1 MPAAI
6 PTQLQSSRRAF
17 LQGAAAAGALA
28 ATGLAAR
35 PAAAETATLSVFGP
49 LPPDP
54 APPGAAKF
62 AEDAFA
68 AWQKAKDATVSY
80 DLLAWPQ
87 LHDRMATAFASGAAP
102 WDVIYMCG
110 WVPEF
115 AGSLLPYADE
125 LPKALVADLPQSS
138 FETVSWDGKRYGAVF
153 TLSLLTL
160 FYNREHLAAAG
171 FDGPPRTWDEFKRAA
186 KELTRDGRYGF
197 VANYADPA
205 GIGGTAS
212 YWMAFLQ
219 QAGGRMYGEDGL
231 PVFKGEAGVDALQMM
246 VDLMG
251 AGTDPGSISYA
262 GVNDATNVLLS
273 GRASMMMN
281 WPFMWNAAQDPKQ
294 SQIVGKLASAILPA
308 GPAGSASIDGT
319 DAWTIGK
326 ASRHPDTARAL
337 VEFYLDA
344 DVQKRQALDTG
355 WLPIRLSVLADPEV
369 QAKLPNAP
377 TVLEQAKHPYNSFVT
392 PDFNQVTQALGTE
405 VQKALQGQKTAAQ
418 AIADAQDLVTAIV
431 KRRG

>member
-1 MPAAI
+1 MSI
-6 PTQLQSSRRAF
+6 HLSRRGV
-17 LQGAAAAGALA
+17 LKAAASAGALA
-28 ATGLAAR
+28 ALPSAFGHSAS
-35 PAAAETATLSVFGP
+35 AAEALSVFGP

-62 AEDAFA
+62 SEVAFE
-68 AWQKAKDATVSY
+68 AWQKAHGATVTY

-87 LHDRMATAFASGAAP
+87 LHDRMATAFASGSAP
-102 WDVIYMCG
+102 WDVMYMCG

-115 AGSLLPYADE
+115 APFLVPYADE
-125 LPKALVADLPQSS
+125 LPRALVDDLPKSS
-138 FETVSWDGKRYGAVF
+138 FETVTWGGKRYGAVF

-160 FYNREHLAAAG
+160 FFNKEHLAAAG
-171 FDGPPRTWDEFKRAA
+171 FSSAPKNWDEFKRAA

-197 VANYADPA
+197 VANYGDPP

-219 QAGGRMYGEDGL
+219 QAGGKMYGADGL
-231 PVFKGEAGVDALQMM
+231 PVFKSDAGVDALQMM
-246 VDLMG
+246 VDLMA
-251 AGTDPGSISYA
+251 AGTDPGSISYT
-262 GVNDATNVLLS
+262 GINDATNVLLS

-281 WPFMWNAAQDPKQ
+281 WPFMWNPAQDPKQ
-294 SQIVGKLASAILPA
+294 SQIVGKLDSAILPA

-326 ASRHPDTARAL
+326 ASKNPALARQL

-344 DVQKRQALDTG
+344 EVQKRQALDTG

-369 QAKLPNAP
+369 QQKLPNAAV
-377 TVLEQAKHPYNSFVT
+377 VLEQAKHPYDSFVT
-392 PDFNQVTQALGTE
+392 PDFNQVTQAIGIE
-405 VQKALQGQKTAAQ
+405 VQKALQKQKTAAQ
-418 AIADAQDLVTAIV
+418 AIADAQDLVAAIV